1 MVYKAEKPPAFM
13 LCSNPVAAKSVDRLF
28 ILHNRYPML
37 LAEVHCFNN
46 TEVAKVQ
53 YMLNQ
58 AYSVGRLDHDKD
70 IFLFT
75 ISWIEPTGAMMP
87 RDVNDK
93 VDPVLRRMADWYKSY
108 LIWEDSQPNEAP

>member
-1 MVYKAEKPPAFM
+1 MIDLKAKPPAFL
-13 LCSNPVAAKSVDRLF
+13 LCDNPMTAAADDRQF

-93 VDPVLRRMADWYKSY
+93 VDPVFRRMADWYKSY
-108 LIWEDSQPNEAP
+108 LIWEDSQ